1 MSVYK
6 IFVPLLFN
14 RECMKRNVMTS
25 FRILASFACFLRYF
39 QTRIT
44 TTKFDWQKTGTHIS
58 QITTL
63 FCLFF
68 CYFVTGVEKWN
79 LFFFQIM
86 ILEHLHFCFANHGC
100 VSHLLRGQ
108 PHLLECYYRN
118 SLIGT
123 HVCVHPVSEWSDFF
137 YPSVW
142 ILHKLQCFKQCQ
154 PCLRTDRGWGGGG
167 RGDGQPNVDRPGQG
181 DGGPK
186 YSQICA
192 DILYGWPLWGTIFR
206 NRKMTKGLNIS
217 RPIYFKISVYRL
229 EDLICTY
236 KLEGLFFKKSFFL
249 MTWTFFHDC
258 KITYLD
264 AIFLHKKWFY
274 TFFSSGIV

>member
-6 IFVPLLFN
+6 IFVPLVFN

-25 FRILASFACFLRYF
+25 FRILASFACFLRCF

-118 SLIGT
+118 CLIGA
-123 HVCVHPVSEWSDFF
+123 HMCVHPISEWSDFF

-142 ILHKLQCFKQCQ
+142 IVHKLQCFK
-154 PCLRTDRGWGGGG
+154 
-167 RGDGQPNVDRPGQG
+167 
-181 DGGPK
+181 
-186 YSQICA
+186 
-192 DILYGWPLWGTIFR
+192 
-206 NRKMTKGLNIS
+206 
-217 RPIYFKISVYRL
+217 
-229 EDLICTY
+229 
-236 KLEGLFFKKSFFL
+236 
-249 MTWTFFHDC
+249 
-258 KITYLD
+258 
-264 AIFLHKKWFY
+264 
-274 TFFSSGIV
+274 